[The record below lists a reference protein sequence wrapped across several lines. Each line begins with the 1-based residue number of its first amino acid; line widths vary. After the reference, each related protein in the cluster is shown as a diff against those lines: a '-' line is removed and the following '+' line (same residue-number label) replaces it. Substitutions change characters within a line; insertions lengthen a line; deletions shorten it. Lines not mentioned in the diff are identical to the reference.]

1 MSFLGVCMSE
11 SEFVIVTE
19 LLQGGTLYRALK
31 NGKVN
36 WYRRWG
42 APRFVEARGEQL
54 GVGQHQRLP
63 CQQVFEM
70 VWLP

>member
-31 NGKVN
+31 NGKVT
-36 WYRRWG
+36 WYRR
-42 APRFVEARGEQL
+42 
-54 GVGQHQRLP
+54 
-63 CQQVFEM
+63 
-70 VWLP
+70 